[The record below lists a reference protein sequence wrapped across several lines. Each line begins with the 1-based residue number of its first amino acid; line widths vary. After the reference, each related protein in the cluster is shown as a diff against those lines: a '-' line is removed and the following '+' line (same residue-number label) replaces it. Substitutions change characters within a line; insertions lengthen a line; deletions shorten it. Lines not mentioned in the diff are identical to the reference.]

1 MTRVSSTTLH
11 PRCFL
16 SELSLLRS
24 SDVQGGKEVRDPDVV
39 EREILDIKQNKLKP
53 LEVELEEG
61 YAMKKLNISL
71 LDTAT
76 NNYIATTVGTHGLVQ
91 APLKHVLSIDLS
103 NRFLRERIGLEGF
116 GDRDADVGK
125 LLDMLARCMGREGMN
140 ALTGLNIATPGATG
154 SFVR

>member
-1 MTRVSSTTLH
+1 M
-11 PRCFL
+11 

-24 SDVQGGKEVRDPDVV
+24 SDVQGGKEVRDPGVV
-39 EREILDIKQNKLKP
+39 EREIADIKQNKLKP
-53 LEVELEEG
+53 LEVELEKG
-61 YAMKKLNISL
+61 YALKKSNIDPL
-71 LDTAT
+71 ETAT
-76 NNYIATTVGTHGLVQ
+76 NDYIATTVGTYGLVQ

-103 NRFLRERIGLEGF
+103 NRFLREQIGLEGF

-125 LLDMLARCMGREGMN
+125 LLDVLARCMGREGMN